1 VDPLGQGILGEKIL
15 LWSLLQWC
23 SNFYWGRNSV
33 KNVGKLPTKT
43 LFGVSQMLAT
53 YAKVCK
59 IQKFN
64 FCLKGGEVCL

>member
-43 LFGVSQMLAT
+43 SFGVSQGLQPMQRF
-53 YAKVCK
+53 AKFK
-59 IQKFN
+59 NLIFA
-64 FCLKGGEVCL
+64 